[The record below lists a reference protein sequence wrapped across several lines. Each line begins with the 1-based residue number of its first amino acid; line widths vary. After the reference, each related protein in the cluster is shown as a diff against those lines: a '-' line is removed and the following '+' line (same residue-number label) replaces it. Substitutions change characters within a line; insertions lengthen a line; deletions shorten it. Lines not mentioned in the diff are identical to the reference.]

1 MQRYLPAC
9 FKAYDIRGRVPD
21 QLNEELAYKI
31 GVAYCATYNP
41 SIIALGYD
49 IRLSSPLLATAVADG
64 LKDMGVDV
72 LHLGLCGTEEIYH
85 SAFSRAD
92 KGVDGGIMVTASHNP
107 ADYNGMKFVTRN
119 ARPVTGENGLFKMGH
134 LITEERLPEPV
145 QRKGKDAYIHD
156 KQEYINH
163 LLGYVNTSLLRP
175 LKLVVNSGNGC
186 AGPIIDLLA
195 DRLPFEFIRLHH
207 RPDGSFPN
215 GVPNPLLPENRD
227 ETAQPVIQAEA
238 DLGIAW
244 DGDFDRC
251 FFWDEQGNFIEG
263 YYLVGLLAQ
272 EMLSAEAGGKILH
285 DPRLIWNTQELVRE
299 AGGIP
304 IMTKTGHAL
313 IKERMWAE
321 DSIYGGEMSAHHYFR
336 AFGCCDSGMIPW
348 LLVCSMMT
356 RTKLP
361 LSKLVGER
369 MKTYPVSGEINSTVD
384 DPDAAIQRV
393 ERHFTGGERDE
404 IDGLSVAFEDF
415 RFNIRKSN
423 TEPLLRL
430 NVESRGDEQLL
441 QIRTRELLDLIRNH
455 Q

>member
-1 MQRYLPAC
+1 MQKNVPAC
-9 FKAYDIRGRVPD
+9 FKAYDIRGRVSD

-31 GVAYCATYNP
+31 GVAYSATYDP
-41 SIIALGYD
+41 STIALGYD
-49 IRLSSPLLATAVADG
+49 IRLSSPSLATAVADG

-134 LITEERLPEPV
+134 LITESRLPEPV
-145 QRKGKDAYIHD
+145 QKKGKDTHILD
-156 KQEYINH
+156 KEEYINH
-163 LLGYVNTSLLRP
+163 LLGYVNTTLLKP

-195 DRLPFEFIRLHH
+195 DKLPFEFIRLHH
-207 RPDGSFPN
+207 KPDGSFPN

-227 ETAQPVIQAEA
+227 ETAQAVIEAEA

-251 FFWDEQGNFIEG
+251 FFWDERGNFIEG

-272 EMLSAEAGGKILH
+272 EMLRAEAGGKILH

-299 AGGIP
+299 AGGVP

-313 IKERMWAE
+313 LKERMWVE

-356 RTKLP
+356 RTNLP

-369 MKTYPVSGEINSTVD
+369 MKIYPVSGEINSTVD
-384 DPDAAIQRV
+384 DPDAAIRRV
-393 ERHFTGGERDE
+393 ESHFTGGERDD

-441 QIRTRELLDLIRNH
+441 QLRTRELLELIRK
-455 Q
+455 